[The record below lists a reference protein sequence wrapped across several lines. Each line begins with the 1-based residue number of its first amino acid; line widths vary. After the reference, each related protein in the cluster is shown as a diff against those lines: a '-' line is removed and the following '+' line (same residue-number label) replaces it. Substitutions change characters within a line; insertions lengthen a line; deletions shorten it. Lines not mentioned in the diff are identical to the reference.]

1 MKVLMLFA
9 DGFEDVEAVATRDVL
24 IRAGIEVTDARIK
37 RDRDLVV
44 SSHKMSLTGFF
55 DASKVNPN
63 EYDAIILPGGSRG
76 VQNLLQSE
84 VVDSLVLEFARLD
97 KYLCAICAAPM
108 VFGKLGLLKGK
119 KYTCYPGCNEGLVGE
134 YTGNEVEVDGKL
146 ITGRSMLYSI
156 PFGLQIVEIL
166 LGKEARDRVYSGIA
180 GLSKK

>member
-24 IRAGIEVTDARIK
+24 VRAGIEVTDARING
-37 RDRDLVV
+37 DREIVI
-44 SSHKMSLTGFF
+44 SSHKMSFNGFF
-55 DASKVNPN
+55 DASKVNPR
-63 EYDAIILPGGSRG
+63 EYEAIILPGGSRG
-76 VQNLLQSE
+76 VQNLLRSK
-84 VVDSLVLEFARLD
+84 VVDSLVSEFAKED

-156 PFGLQIVEIL
+156 PFGLQIIEIL
-166 LGKEARDRVYSGIA
+166 LGKEVKERVYLGIA